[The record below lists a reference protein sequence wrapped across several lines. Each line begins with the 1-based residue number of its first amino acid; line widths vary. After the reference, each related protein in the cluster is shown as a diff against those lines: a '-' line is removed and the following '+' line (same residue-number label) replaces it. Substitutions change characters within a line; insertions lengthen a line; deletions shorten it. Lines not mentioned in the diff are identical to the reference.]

1 MQGVRLGLGTSV
13 GVRLGLG
20 TSVRGQVRV
29 RDKCEGSG

>member
-29 RDKCEGSG
+29 RDKCER